1 MPILSRILSRDRA
14 ALAVEGAEA
23 GAGSAVSELIAV
35 QITFL
40 LADGALMIFAIEF
53 VFSGFC
59 VLMPGIEILAYEVAF
74 LFVHCGISFVSVYA
88 GCAYGLYLIV
98 CFTCLYPV

>member
-35 QITFL
+35 QIAFL
-40 LADGALMIFAIEF
+40 LADRALVIFAVGL
-53 VFSGFC
+53 VFSGVC
-59 VLMPGIEILAYEVAF
+59 VLVPGVEMLADEVAF
-74 LFVHCGISFVSVYA
+74 LFVHCGISFVSAYA
-88 GCAYGLYLIV
+88 GYAYGLYLIV